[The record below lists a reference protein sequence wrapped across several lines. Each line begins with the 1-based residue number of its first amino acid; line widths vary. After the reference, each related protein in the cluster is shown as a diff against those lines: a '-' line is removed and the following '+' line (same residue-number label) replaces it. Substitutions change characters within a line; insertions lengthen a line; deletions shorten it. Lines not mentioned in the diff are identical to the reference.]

1 MKFITAIALLA
12 SSVIGQEL
20 PITTT
25 DVFVQSGEV
34 SDSSAVVMVRCNNEK
49 DSAVSLSLDKGASVE
64 ASQAF
69 MARDYTISFLVK
81 GLSGNTKYSY
91 VATCT
96 PLDGVSPAVTSMNAS
111 FMTAPSA
118 DDSSALKFV
127 WAADL
132 AGQGWGRNPDFEV
145 TTPSGKTIKGGYV
158 VFETMESLNPQ
169 FALFQ
174 GDMIYADNNIPAIKA
189 IPDAIGGGNWTNN
202 PSKDFIAVTLDEF
215 RANWKYNFGDDKMQ
229 SFLSKTPVF
238 VQWDDHE
245 VTNNWWPGE
254 VMAGKY
260 EAGTA
265 ADSLYVNSL
274 QSFYEFNPIMEDS
287 SIYRKQRFGKNVE
300 IFFPDYRSFRDPNPD
315 NSNPDGSAMMGKEQL
330 EWLKQGLLESTATWK
345 IISSHDPIGIV
356 TGGDGDR
363 DSFGQMDPAILGR
376 EFEVKEL
383 LAFINDNDIHNVV
396 SLTSDVHFTAHVNMD
411 PSRAEGGFKD
421 FKPLNEFVIGPTH
434 SGSFGPNYMDTSF
447 GAHYVY
453 EVGPLTKGFE
463 RWANLPPQQSDLQ
476 SFGYAEVSEEGVLD
490 IKLMTIAGE
499 VMYEQRLEPATAAP
513 PTVHTKAPKAPK
525 GNKDKE
531 PKAKK
536 AKGPKH

>member
-453 EVGPLTKGFE
+453 EMGPLTKGFE

-513 PTVHTKAPKAPK
+513 PTVHTKAPKVK
-525 GNKDKE
+525 KDKE

>member
-453 EVGPLTKGFE
+453 EMGPLTKGFE

-525 GNKDKE
+525 VKKDKE

>member
-1 MKFITAIALLA
+1 MRINHI
-12 SSVIGQEL
+12 
-20 PITTT
+20 
-25 DVFVQSGEV
+25 D
-34 SDSSAVVMVRCNNEK
+34 
-49 DSAVSLSLDKGASVE
+49 
-64 ASQAF
+64 
-69 MARDYTISFLVK
+69 ISFIEIL
-81 GLSGNTKYSY
+81 
-91 VATCT
+91 
-96 PLDGVSPAVTSMNAS
+96 
-111 FMTAPSA
+111 
-118 DDSSALKFV
+118 
-127 WAADL
+127 
-132 AGQGWGRNPDFEV
+132 
-145 TTPSGKTIKGGYV
+145 KTIKGGYV

-345 IISSHDPIGIV
+345 IISSHDPIGVV

-453 EVGPLTKGFE
+453 GT
-463 RWANLPPQQSDLQ
+463 
-476 SFGYAEVSEEGVLD
+476 FGSKYFFNS
-490 IKLMTIAGE
+490 
-499 VMYEQRLEPATAAP
+499 
-513 PTVHTKAPKAPK
+513 
-525 GNKDKE
+525 
-531 PKAKK
+531 
-536 AKGPKH
+536 